1 MNYLKYLFGITTVII
16 YTLFNHCTCK
26 IIHKNIDTHYGFSSM
41 LLYAIPLFTFI
52 TNNTLTFE
60 NYTLIYIQSLISFY
74 YNVIR
79 QQKTTIKYWPLIL
92 AIDTSFITIFSSKYL
107 GFPTKYTYS
116 IPLLNFIIKSFFPH
130 SELHSCLFA
139 YSIFRLCI
147 HKPYVIPFILPGML
161 AQSCLLIFN
170 RKYETLLH
178 KYLWHFSCGVAI
190 SQISF

>member
-41 LLYAIPLFTFI
+41 LVYAIPLFTFI
-52 TNNTLTFE
+52 TNNTLTYE

-79 QQKTTIKYWPLIL
+79 QQKTTIKYWPVIYT
-92 AIDTSFITIFSSKYL
+92 IDTSFITIFPAKYL
-107 GFPTKYTYS
+107 AFPPKYIYS
-116 IPLLNFIIKSFFPH
+116 IPLINFIIHTYFPN

-139 YSIFRLCI
+139 YSIF
-147 HKPYVIPFILPGML
+147 HVFTAKPHVIPFILPGML
-161 AQSCLLIFN
+161 AQSSLYIN
-170 RKYETLLH
+170 TQYETLLH